1 MGNGKKNFQSSVF
14 NLQNQGIGGRN
25 SPAETKCA
33 RAVGIGL
40 PERSEP
46 EGPQG
51 AARAQSLLEPE
62 KKGLDWIDRLN

>member
-1 MGNGKKNFQSSVF
+1 MPQATEIIQDEGRGEWGIAWWGKIS
-14 NLQNQGIGGRN
+14 R
-25 SPAETKCA
+25 AETKCA

-51 AARAQSLLEPE
+51 AARRRDCGGRGIE
-62 KKGLDWIDRLN
+62 D